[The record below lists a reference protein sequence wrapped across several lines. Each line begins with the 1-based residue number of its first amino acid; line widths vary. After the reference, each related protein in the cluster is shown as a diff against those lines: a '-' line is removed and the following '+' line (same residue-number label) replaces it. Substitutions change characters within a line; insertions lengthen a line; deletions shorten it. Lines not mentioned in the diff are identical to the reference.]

1 MGRGRGRDRKSREG
15 VRKGERR
22 QSDRMGGTGV
32 DMGWNG
38 KGREREN
45 RKGTEMPEERDY
57 TARKLQFLAPPLI
70 TRR

>member
-1 MGRGRGRDRKSREG
+1 MDRKSREG
-15 VRKGERR
+15 VMKGERR
-22 QSDRMGGTGV
+22 QRDRMGGTGV

-57 TARKLQFLAPPLI
+57 SPQTSIPGAATDHKEVGQL
-70 TRR
+70 